1 MNQKNFDL
9 FEADIYDYFYT
20 IEKNR
25 EKNTLTTIFIET
37 IKIVASI
44 FVTFVI
50 SLISEKLKMSE
61 IDVTVIMTISFVTI
75 YAILQFVTFSSKQ
88 IYNMLYNKR
97 SRVEVI
103 KINELL
109 FHKIST
115 NYMNKAISV
124 VNDIEKGDL
133 DQDTSIN
140 CIEIALKCFEKS
152 KNVFNEIF
160 PDEESN
166 KHGKREKANAIY
178 LAHIGYP
185 EIKLF
190 VEIFQEELKK
200 FLILATPITD
210 KYNNEILE
218 LLTFFQTKLPR
229 IISLEN
235 IFNELK

>member
-25 EKNTLTTIFIET
+25 QKNTLTTVFIET

-50 SLISEKLKMSE
+50 SLISEKLKMGE
-61 IDVTVIMTISFVTI
+61 IDVTVIITISFVTI
-75 YAILQFVTFSSKQ
+75 YVILQFVTFSSKQ
-88 IYNMLYNKR
+88 IYDMLYNKR

-124 VNDIEKGDL
+124 VDEIENGDL
-133 DQDTSIN
+133 DQDNGIN
-140 CIEIALKCFEKS
+140 HIEIALKYFEKS

-160 PDEESN
+160 PNEESN
-166 KHGKREKANAIY
+166 KQSKREKANAIY

-190 VEIFQEELKK
+190 VTNSEEKLKK
-200 FLILATPITD
+200 LLVLATPLTD

-235 IFNELK
+235 IFNKLN